1 MVGRNRRPT
10 HTRQTQGSLR
20 TVGWATRCPR
30 CSPHLCI
37 IQKQPEKT
45 KSSHFNQL
53 SCQRTACKQA
63 VETRANISGCPIQ
76 RQSEKQNS
84 LVSCQ
89 VIFCWLDWL
98 SGCLTLHNCLM
109 LLSFPL
115 RPAERSIFFS
125 GKSVRLFDG
134 ARSATSSHA
143 AKKGCG
149 VRVVRAANLHVG
161 VAFLLL

>member
-1 MVGRNRRPT
+1 M
-10 HTRQTQGSLR
+10 GSVLKSKFIYYIS
-20 TVGWATRCPR
+20 G
-30 CSPHLCI
+30 CSTSAPAPHA
-37 IQKQPEKT
+37 P
-45 KSSHFNQL
+45 HHG
-53 SCQRTACKQA
+53 
-63 VETRANISGCPIQ
+63 SGCPIP
-76 RQSEKQNS
+76 RQPENRRVGNSLPTLLAEKQNS